1 MHRYFLLW
9 LDSYT
14 QQYAAWKTHVLRTRT
29 SKHHTHSW
37 KPKQPSSASYSN
49 NTNTNTY
56 TSEGS
61 GSVPKSFIATQGS
74 HEMDLVASRKLKRV
88 YTSAPPSKALAYHWH
103 QAHRAFFPHLQSSKT
118 HHSHSHLHPR
128 SDLNSRSRAVSSR
141 TQDHSSHLALLAL
154 RVDPV
159 LFEPLLR
166 IESSNDDND
175 SDTDGEEVR
184 VGSKTSPSTGKNQHR
199 HKTNKNT
206 TKTRTRRRENP
217 VRQIVGGAY
226 PPPDAFL
233 PLRRDVEARLR
244 ESAAA
249 FVRASCSNSG

>member
-1 MHRYFLLW
+1 MRRYFLLW

-14 QQYAAWKTHVLRTRT
+14 QQYTAWKTHVLQTRT
-29 SKHHTHSW
+29 SKHHTLSW
-37 KPKQPSSASYSN
+37 KQHHQNQPPSSASYSN

-74 HEMDLVASRKLKRV
+74 HLQAEMDLDASRKLKRV

-103 QAHRAFFPHLQSSKT
+103 QAHRAFFPHLQSNSPN
-118 HHSHSHLHPR
+118 SHSRFL
-128 SDLNSRSRAVSSR
+128 SSR
-141 TQDHSSHLALLAL
+141 DDSPHLAL

-166 IESSNDDND
+166 VESSHNDDDTD
-175 SDTDGEEVR
+175 SDHD
-184 VGSKTSPSTGKNQHR
+184 SKTSPSTGKNQHK
-199 HKTNKNT
+199 HKTNKTTT
-206 TKTRTRRRENP
+206 TKKSRRANP
-217 VRQIVGGAY
+217 NPRRGRQRQRQRQIVGGAY